1 MLELQVKGFPKPQV
15 KWTHEGKPIEPSGK
29 YKFLYEDEENI
40 SLVIKNVEESDAGK
54 YEITAENELGQDI
67 REMTLS
73 VRGIKRKVI

>member
-1 MLELQVKGFPKPQV
+1 MLELQVKGFPKPHV

-54 YEITAENELGQDI
+54 YEIIAENELGQDI

-73 VRGIKRKVI
+73 VRGMK